1 MANIHKR
8 VIKDIHD
15 GTKNLKKEFG
25 IYICPEE
32 SNFYNVH
39 FLLPG
44 PEDTHYEGGLY
55 HGMIRLNPN
64 HPHGPP
70 NQHFITP
77 NGRFVTEPYPIS
89 SGSRG
94 ICTTTSSFHPEA
106 WTPVN
111 NLETILKG
119 LISLM
124 CDPYDGGIGGVS
136 STPEQTKK
144 YAKESLNHIKN
155 DTIVKD
161 LFPELHKSIV
171 DGSYKPIKLG
181 DIVVEEPIPKKKII
195 SDDDCL
201 ESKKKASKK
210 PAELSDSEEAP
221 KKLKKKI
228 ISDDNYLK
236 TKKKSSIKP
245 ILSDSETSEETPKK
259 AKKVSKRSSKVSKK
273 KTKEIS
279 SEDESS
285 QEAIKKTRKKAPKK
299 KPVIETSSE
308 GESSEEEE
316 EEAPKASKKASK
328 RSKNKL

>member
-1 MANIHKR
+1 MAQIHKR

-44 PEDTHYEGGLY
+44 PEDTNYEGGLY

-77 NGRFVTEPYPIS
+77 NGRFSTEPYPIP

-94 ICTTTSSFHPEA
+94 FCTTTSSFHPEA
-106 WTPVN
+106 WTPMN

-124 CDPYDGGIGGVS
+124 CDPYDGGIGAIN

-144 YAKESLNHIKN
+144 LAKESLEHIKN
-155 DTIVKD
+155 DAIVKE

-171 DGSYKPIKLG
+171 DGCYKPIKLG
-181 DIVVEEPIPKKKII
+181 SIDVIEEPVTKKKITSDDDCFESKKKPSKKII
-195 SDDDCL
+195 SDDDCF
-201 ESKKKASKK
+201 ESKKKPS
-210 PAELSDSEEAP
+210 
-221 KKLKKKI
+221 KKI
-228 ISDDNYLK
+228 ISDANCPGP
-236 TKKKSSIKP
+236 KKNLSNKIVK
-245 ILSDSETSEETPKK
+245 LSDSETSEEAPKK
-259 AKKVSKRSSKVSKK
+259 AKKVPKSLYGSSCCRDDIVF
-273 KTKEIS
+273 IY
-279 SEDESS
+279 
-285 QEAIKKTRKKAPKK
+285 
-299 KPVIETSSE
+299 
-308 GESSEEEE
+308 
-316 EEAPKASKKASK
+316 
-328 RSKNKL
+328 